1 MGHVNLLVARKGKEA
16 SQGRESERGGVGM
29 SFSLPRYFLG
39 HPANLLR
46 QEFERR
52 LFLCFK
58 KINLFYFK
66 LIIFSIFKLLF

>member
-16 SQGRESERGGVGM
+16 SQGRESERGGVGK
-29 SFSLPRYFLG
+29 SFSLPHYFLG

-52 LFLCFK
+52 LFLCLK
-58 KINLFYFK
+58 KIIFFFK